1 MLSLKK
7 TCSNTRIFISKM
19 LEFEQHIWGL
29 QHPNGPAK
37 VCIMVFVYP
46 NPQFYLWQ
54 CVNSIC
60 IRYIQY
66 TTMQR
71 NTWLCLSCF
80 PGKSRKAE
88 TKIPWF
94 QISISPWKWP
104 FHPVVN
110 LLVSPRSA
118 RSPPRK
124 LPIPPPCS
132 RSPVDLSPG
141 WELGITSFYN
151 PYANHGAGIWIQ
163 TFTP

>member
-37 VCIMVFVYP
+37 VCITVFVYP

-54 CVNSIC
+54 CANSIC

-66 TTMQR
+66 IYNYAEKHMA
-71 NTWLCLSCF
+71 LSQLFSREKPFHKNPMVSNLHF
-80 PGKSRKAE
+80 PMKMAVSPSGKS
-88 TKIPWF
+88 P
-94 QISISPWKWP
+94 PG
-104 FHPVVN
+104 HPGR
-110 LLVSPRSA
+110 PRS
-118 RSPPRK
+118 PRK

-151 PYANHGAGIWIQ
+151 PYVNHGAGIWIQ